1 MSSLQIT
8 NQTFNY
14 TNKNINYDSN
24 SPKRN
29 IRPPSNLYNKINYG
43 SKIREKNNYIL
54 YVSGCG
60 YEKPLYEECQK
71 GIPIKTLRN
80 KYDMSNNCYIYKN
93 KRNYTEYEEDN
104 DNILS
109 SSDNYGY
116 KETKNIK
123 RDNPNLKILTIHE
136 RLGSPRRYQ
145 HIYSPKRNKKLKI
158 NKAENIY
165 WHRDFSPNR
174 NKRIHIN
181 NNNEQIKILREN
193 KSYDNLQSFKKQKYF
208 EKSFHNQR
216 GREREREGELIQEII
231 EPDNDDY
238 NDNNYYNNN
247 NNYNNKMINEYPP
260 KIETTKDGEYFIK
273 VTTKRKEINNNEYND
288 NNKYIKINK
297 KNEPLYNEEDNEIYN
312 KKHIRN
318 NYEKEPYYI
327 GNYGDEENY
336 ESIRQYKENE
346 ENEDINDRYITREEY
361 NTQEDDYG
369 YQNKNQMDMNS
380 MGYKGYDKYNE
391 EKEYI
396 EDISE
401 IKKIECPLHGKISII
416 IHKNP
421 FGYN

>member
-1 MSSLQIT
+1 MSSLKIT
-8 NQTFNY
+8 NQTLNY
-14 TNKNINYDSN
+14 SNKNNNYDSN

-71 GIPIKTLRN
+71 GIPIKSLRN

-104 DNILS
+104 DNLLS
-109 SSDNYGY
+109 SSDNYRY

-123 RDNPNLKILTIHE
+123 RENPNLKILTIHE
-136 RLGSPRRYQ
+136 RLGSPRRCEY
-145 HIYSPKRNKKLKI
+145 IYNQKRNKKLKI

-165 WHRDFSPNR
+165 WNREFSPNE
-174 NKRIHIN
+174 NKRINI
-181 NNNEQIKILREN
+181 NNNEQIRIIREN

-216 GREREREGELIQEII
+216 ERDGEGELIQEII
-231 EPDNDDY
+231 EPDND
-238 NDNNYYNNN
+238 YYN
-247 NNYNNKMINEYPP
+247 NNKMINEYPP
-260 KIETTKDGEYFIK
+260 QIETTKNGEYFIK
-273 VTTKRKEINNNEYND
+273 VTKKRKEINNNEYND
-288 NNKYIKINK
+288 NNKFIKINK
-297 KNEPLYNEEDNEIYN
+297 NNEPLYNEEDNEIYRKKYITKN
-312 KKHIRN
+312 K
-318 NYEKEPYYI
+318 YEKEPYYI

-336 ESIRQYKENE
+336 ESMRQYKENE
-346 ENEDINDRYITREEY
+346 ENEDINDRYIIREEY
-361 NTQEDDYG
+361 NTQEDDYI
-369 YQNKNQMDMNS
+369 YQNKNQMDINS
-380 MGYKGYDKYNE
+380 MGYKGYDKYNK
-391 EKEYI
+391 EKEYF
-396 EDISE
+396 EDINE

-421 FGYN
+421 FSYN